1 MGNSE
6 SLKGSAN
13 PNSSAIR
20 AEDIRSQVD
29 KIIASRELEKSTR
42 LQELLDYIVTEYIA
56 GRADR
61 IKGFTIARAVFS
73 APTDFDADTNSIVRV
88 EAGRLRGRLEEY
100 YRVVGGND
108 PIIVD
113 IPKGSYVPRF
123 RLNPKHRADD
133 SSSLTGHKTGKQ
145 NKYIW
150 MIVAVLV
157 MIVLLIMTWQNAR
170 DPEVIGD
177 GEEVREQVQGP
188 ANRSEATVLFQ
199 QAFELM
205 MPPEDGSR
213 LNASLE
219 LFERVIEIDSEFA
232 GGYAGK
238 SIALSMKVIFIKSDA
253 PSRDLDSALMMA
265 QNAIDIAPGYGL
277 GYAALS
283 LPLALK
289 GEADPALANV
299 KRTLAI
305 RPRDPGAT
313 GVASITLVI
322 IGQPLQAIELLSE
335 AIRLNPNNTR
345 TPYLNLLGI
354 AQYVTGDYT
363 AALKSFEK
371 NLTQSGP
378 SGPHMDVFLAAAYLR
393 MNKSLEAQAIMEKML
408 RTDPDYPIVRWLNN
422 FIKSEEEVRETVDQL
437 LALAR

>member
-13 PNSSAIR
+13 PDNSNIQ
-20 AEDIRSQVD
+20 AEQIRSQVD

-42 LQELLDYIVTEYIA
+42 LQELLDYIVSEYIA

-88 EAGRLRGRLEEY
+88 EAGRLRRRMEEY
-100 YRVVGGND
+100 YRAVGSDD

-123 RLNPKHRADD
+123 SLNPRHRTED
-133 SSSLTGHKTGKQ
+133 STPLISHKLGKQ

-157 MIVLLIMTWQNAR
+157 ITVLLVMTWQIAR
-170 DPEVIGD
+170 DPEVSGD
-177 GEEVREQVQGP
+177 GGEVREQVQGP
-188 ANRSEATVLFQ
+188 AHRSEATVLFQ

-219 LFERVIEIDSEFA
+219 LFERVIEIDSNFA

-238 SIALSMKVIFIKSDA
+238 SIALSMKVIFIKSDI

-265 QNAIDIAPGYGL
+265 QSAIDVSP
-277 GYAALS
+277 
-283 LPLALK
+283 
-289 GEADPALANV
+289 
-299 KRTLAI
+299 RI
-305 RPRDPGAT
+305 RPGLCRHVPPTSSQWRG
-313 GVASITLVI
+313 GFS
-322 IGQPLQAIELLSE
+322 
-335 AIRLNPNNTR
+335 
-345 TPYLNLLGI
+345 
-354 AQYVTGDYT
+354 
-363 AALKSFEK
+363 
-371 NLTQSGP
+371 
-378 SGPHMDVFLAAAYLR
+378 
-393 MNKSLEAQAIMEKML
+393 
-408 RTDPDYPIVRWLNN
+408 TD
-422 FIKSEEEVRETVDQL
+422 
-437 LALAR
+437 